1 MKESL
6 DRTIPFYCAIIN
18 LVMFMYNILFI
29 CYGNICR
36 SPMALMIFKDLVYKN
51 NKKYMFNVSSRATSV
66 EELGNGIYYEALNVL
81 EKNNVT
87 IEDHKAIQV
96 TKEDYE
102 KYDYIKP
109 VCIHTKHSRIS
120 VIAYRNQNQPGHYCC
135 KFGTPKI
142 VVTFANELIFNQS
155 KYEHRKKQQFVM
167 LPD

>member
-1 MKESL
+1 MH
-6 DRTIPFYCAIIN
+6 
-18 LVMFMYNILFI
+18 MYNILFI

-87 IEDHKAIQV
+87 IENHKAIQV

-102 KYDYIKP
+102 KYDYII
-109 VCIHTKHSRIS
+109 CMEESNRRDLLRI
-120 VIAYRNQNQPGHYCC
+120 
-135 KFGTPKI
+135 FGNDKDNKI
-142 VVTFANELIFNQS
+142 QLLGEYTNSIDEIDDPWYTREFDRCFEEISEGCNGLFDYLVS
-155 KYEHRKKQQFVM
+155 KGLKDEI
-167 LPD
+167 